1 MLIVFLKLLTI
12 ISKSVRMC
20 PKSVL
25 CSNLDYRTVFIIKK
39 IVQSSFR
46 TDIENIFR
54 TLGEESIWISKM
66 K

>member
-1 MLIVFLKLLTI
+1 MSEECFMF
-12 ISKSVRMC
+12 KSR
-20 PKSVL
+20 L
-25 CSNLDYRTVFIIKK
+25 QNRIYYKK